1 MRRMLYF
8 RRLDGI
14 SAVDMNGAAC
24 DERIETML
32 DAKIES
38 ALNEQIN
45 HELAS
50 AYLYLSMAAHFEA
63 GNLPGSVK
71 WMCRQAKEEQAH
83 AMKIFDHVNDRD
95 GRVRLQAL
103 AQPPVEFGS
112 TIEVWEQ
119 TLTHEQRVSGLIHAL
134 YALAMEAKDYPTQ
147 ALMQWFVTEQV
158 EEEKTAR
165 TILDQVRKIGAAS
178 SAIFFLDRHLGKE
191 AEEKD

>member
-1 MRRMLYF
+1 
-8 RRLDGI
+8 
-14 SAVDMNGAAC
+14 
-24 DERIETML
+24 ML
-32 DAKIES
+32 DAKIET

-63 GNLPGSVK
+63 ENLPGSAK
-71 WMCRQAKEEQAH
+71 WMRRQAKEEQAH
-83 AMKIFDHVNDRD
+83 AMKVFDYVNDRD
-95 GRVRLQAL
+95 GRVRLQAV

-112 TIEVWEQ
+112 IIEVWER
-119 TLTHEQRVSGLIHAL
+119 TLTHEQKVSGLIHAL

-165 TILDQVRKIGAAS
+165 IILDQVRKIGAAS
-178 SAIFFLDRHLGKE
+178 SAIFFLDRHLGKQ
-191 AEEKD
+191 AEEKE

>member
-1 MRRMLYF
+1 
-8 RRLDGI
+8 
-14 SAVDMNGAAC
+14 
-24 DERIETML
+24 ML

-63 GNLPGSVK
+63 ANLPGSAR
-71 WMCRQAKEEQAH
+71 WMRRQAKEEQAH

-119 TLTHEQRVSGLIHAL
+119 TLTHEQKVSGLIHAL

-191 AEEKD
+191 AEEKE

>member
-1 MRRMLYF
+1 
-8 RRLDGI
+8 
-14 SAVDMNGAAC
+14 
-24 DERIETML
+24 ML

-38 ALNEQIN
+38 ALNDQIN

-50 AYLYLSMAAHFEA
+50 AYVYLSMAAYFEA
-63 GNLPGSVK
+63 GNLPGSAK
-71 WMCRQAKEEQAH
+71 WMRRQAREEQAH
-83 AMKIFDHVNDRD
+83 AMKIFDYVNDRD
-95 GRVRLQAL
+95 GRVRLRAV

-119 TLTHEQRVSGLIHAL
+119 ALAHEQKVSGLIHAL
-134 YALAMEAKDYPTQ
+134 YALATEAKDYATQ

-165 TILDQVRKIGAAS
+165 TILDQVRRIGTAS

-191 AEEKD
+191 AESQE

>member
-1 MRRMLYF
+1 
-8 RRLDGI
+8 
-14 SAVDMNGAAC
+14 
-24 DERIETML
+24 ML

-63 GNLPGSVK
+63 ENLPGSAK
-71 WMCRQAKEEQAH
+71 WMRRQAKEEQAH
-83 AMKIFDHVNDRD
+83 AMKIFDYVNDRD
-95 GRVRLQAL
+95 GRVRLQAV

-112 TIEVWEQ
+112 TIEVWER
-119 TLTHEQRVSGLIHAL
+119 TLTHEQKVSSLIHAL

-165 TILDQVRKIGAAS
+165 TTLEQVRKIGAAT
-178 SAIFFLDRHLGKE
+178 SAIFFLDRHLGKQ
-191 AEEKD
+191 AEEKA

>member
-1 MRRMLYF
+1 
-8 RRLDGI
+8 
-14 SAVDMNGAAC
+14 
-24 DERIETML
+24 ML

-38 ALNEQIN
+38 ALNDQIN

-50 AYLYLSMAAHFEA
+50 AYVYLSMAAYFEA
-63 GNLPGSVK
+63 GNLPGSAK
-71 WMCRQAKEEQAH
+71 WMRRQAREEQAH
-83 AMKIFDHVNDRD
+83 AMKIFDYVNDRD
-95 GRVRLQAL
+95 GQVRLRAV

-119 TLTHEQRVSGLIHAL
+119 ALAHEQKVSGLIHAL
-134 YALAMEAKDYPTQ
+134 YALATEAKDYATQ

-165 TILDQVRKIGAAS
+165 TILDQVRRIGTAS

-191 AEEKD
+191 AESQE

>member
-1 MRRMLYF
+1 
-8 RRLDGI
+8 
-14 SAVDMNGAAC
+14 
-24 DERIETML
+24 ML

-38 ALNEQIN
+38 ALNDQIN

-63 GNLPGSVK
+63 ANLPGSAK
-71 WMCRQAKEEQAH
+71 WMRRQASEEQAH
-83 AMKIFDHVNDRD
+83 AMKIFDFVNDRD

-103 AQPPVEFGS
+103 AQPPVEFKS
-112 TIEVWEQ
+112 TLDVWER
-119 TLTHEQRVSGLIHAL
+119 TLAHEQKVSGLIHAL

-165 TILDQVRKIGAAS
+165 TILEQVRRVGETS
-178 SAIFFLDRHLGKE
+178 SAIFFVDRHLGKE
-191 AEEKD
+191 ADEKE

>member
-1 MRRMLYF
+1 
-8 RRLDGI
+8 
-14 SAVDMNGAAC
+14 
-24 DERIETML
+24 ML

-38 ALNEQIN
+38 ALNGQIN

-63 GNLPGSVK
+63 GKLPGSAK
-71 WMCRQAKEEQAH
+71 WMRRQAKEEQVH
-83 AMKIFDHVNDRD
+83 AMKIFDCVHDRD
-95 GRVRLQAL
+95 GRVRLQAVP
-103 AQPPVEFGS
+103 QPPVEFGS

-119 TLTHEQRVSGLIHAL
+119 TLTHEQKVSGLIHAL
-134 YALAMEAKDYPTQ
+134 YALALEAKDYPTQ

-191 AEEKD
+191 AEEKE

>member
-1 MRRMLYF
+1 
-8 RRLDGI
+8 
-14 SAVDMNGAAC
+14 
-24 DERIETML
+24 ML

-63 GNLPGSVK
+63 ENLPGSAK
-71 WMCRQAKEEQAH
+71 WMRHQAEEEQVH
-83 AMKIFDHVNDRD
+83 AMKIFDYITDRD

-103 AQPPVEFGS
+103 AQPPVEFRS
-112 TIEVWEQ
+112 TMDVWER
-119 TLTHEQRVSGLIHAL
+119 TLAHEQKVSGLIHAL
-134 YALAMEAKDYPTQ
+134 YALAEEAKDYPTQ

-165 TILDQVRKIGAAS
+165 SIMEQVRRIGEAS
-178 SAIFFLDRHLGKE
+178 SALFFLDRHLGKE
-191 AEEKD
+191 AEEKEDENETE

>member
-1 MRRMLYF
+1 
-8 RRLDGI
+8 
-14 SAVDMNGAAC
+14 
-24 DERIETML
+24 ML
-32 DAKIES
+32 DARVET

-63 GNLPGSVK
+63 ANLPGSAA
-71 WMCRQAKEEQAH
+71 WMRRQAKEEQVH
-83 AMKIFDHVNDRD
+83 AMKIFDYVNDRD

-103 AQPPVEFGS
+103 AQPPGEFA
-112 TIEVWEQ
+112 TTLEVWER
-119 TLTHEQRVSGLIHAL
+119 TLSHEQQVSDLIHAL
-134 YALAMEAKDYPTQ
+134 YALAVEAKDYPTQ

-165 TILDQVRKIGAAS
+165 TILEQVRKIGTAS

-191 AEEKD
+191 AEEKE